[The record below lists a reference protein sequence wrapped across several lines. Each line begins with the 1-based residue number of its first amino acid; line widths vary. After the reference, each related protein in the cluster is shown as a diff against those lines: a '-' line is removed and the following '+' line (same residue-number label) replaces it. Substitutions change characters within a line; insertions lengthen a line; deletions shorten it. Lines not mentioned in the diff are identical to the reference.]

1 MSALER
7 LIRYC
12 RIDTQSDPDSQTS
25 PSTKKQFDLAKVLL
39 KELQDMGIQ
48 DASLD
53 DTCYIY
59 AHLESNLDHESPCVG
74 FIAHMDTAPDYS
86 GTGVNPHVIENYDGN
101 DIDLGNG
108 IITHIADFPEMA
120 SLKGKTLVV
129 TDGTTLLGAD
139 DKAGITSI
147 MEALQYLVSHPEVKH
162 GRIAVAF
169 TPDEEV
175 GRGTEHFDVKKFGAD
190 FAYTMDGGDISVYS
204 DETFNAASA
213 VVKCTGVSIHPGSAK
228 NKMVNALNVCVD
240 YHNLLPAY
248 ERPEHTEGR
257 EPFFHL
263 HRMHGDVDSAEA
275 EYLIRAHGTS
285 DFEQMK
291 KLMQQAADYINDAYK
306 RQVITVEISD
316 TYHNMK
322 EVLVRHPEVSEI
334 AVASLK
340 DLGLT
345 PVNESIRG
353 GTDGSNLTFMGVPC
367 PNLGNGGGNCHGRYE
382 YCVVE
387 QLEQSSQ
394 LIEQIVRR
402 TGEMRK

>member
-1 MSALER
+1 
-7 LIRYC
+7 
-12 RIDTQSDPDSQTS
+12 
-25 PSTKKQFDLAKVLL
+25 
-39 KELQDMGIQ
+39 
-48 DASLD
+48 D

-86 GTGVNPHVIENYDGN
+86 GTGVNPHVIENYDGK

-108 IITHIADFPEMA
+108 VVTHIADFPEMA

-139 DKAGITSI
+139 DKAGVTAI

-162 GRIAVAF
+162 GRIAIAF

-213 VVKCTGVSIHPGSAK
+213 VVKCTGLSIHPGSAK

-263 HRMHGDVDSAEA
+263 HRMHGDVDYAEA
-275 EYLIRAHGTS
+275 EYLIRAHESS
-285 DFEQMK
+285 DFETMK
-291 KLMQQAADYINDAYK
+291 KLMKQAADYINDVYQ
-306 RQVITVEISD
+306 RPVLTVEISD

-322 EVLVRHPEVSEI
+322 EVLIKHPEVSDI

-353 GTDGSNLTFMGVPC
+353 GTDGSNLTFMGVSC

-394 LIEQIVRR
+394 LIEQIARR

>member
-39 KELQDMGIQ
+39 KELQEMGIQ

-86 GTGVNPHVIENYDGN
+86 GTGVNPHVIENYDGK

-108 IITHIADFPEMA
+108 VVTHIADFPEMA

-139 DKAGITSI
+139 DKAGVTAI

-162 GRIAVAF
+162 GRIAIAF

-213 VVKCTGVSIHPGSAK
+213 VVKCTGLSIHPGSAK

-263 HRMHGDVDSAEA
+263 HRMHGDVDYAEA
-275 EYLIRAHGTS
+275 EYLIRAHESS
-285 DFEQMK
+285 DFETMK
-291 KLMQQAADYINDAYK
+291 KLMKQAADYINDVYQ
-306 RQVITVEISD
+306 RPVLTVEISD

-322 EVLVRHPEVSEI
+322 EVLIKHPEVSDI

-353 GTDGSNLTFMGVPC
+353 GTDGSNLTFMGVSC

-394 LIEQIVRR
+394 LIEQIARR

>member
-53 DTCYIY
+53 DACYIY

-108 IITHIADFPEMA
+108 VITHIADFPEMA

-139 DKAGITSI
+139 DKAGIASI

-228 NKMVNALNVCVD
+228 NKMVNALNV
-240 YHNLLPAY
+240 
-248 ERPEHTEGR
+248 
-257 EPFFHL
+257 
-263 HRMHGDVDSAEA
+263 
-275 EYLIRAHGTS
+275 
-285 DFEQMK
+285 
-291 KLMQQAADYINDAYK
+291 
-306 RQVITVEISD
+306 
-316 TYHNMK
+316 
-322 EVLVRHPEVSEI
+322 
-334 AVASLK
+334 
-340 DLGLT
+340 
-345 PVNESIRG
+345 
-353 GTDGSNLTFMGVPC
+353 
-367 PNLGNGGGNCHGRYE
+367 
-382 YCVVE
+382 
-387 QLEQSSQ
+387 
-394 LIEQIVRR
+394 
-402 TGEMRK
+402 

>member
-108 IITHIADFPEMA
+108 VITHIADFPEMA

-139 DKAGITSI
+139 DKAGIASI
-147 MEALQYLVSHPEVKH
+147 MEALQYLVSHPEVKQI
-162 GRIAVAF
+162 G
-169 TPDEEV
+169 
-175 GRGTEHFDVKKFGAD
+175 
-190 FAYTMDGGDISVYS
+190 
-204 DETFNAASA
+204 
-213 VVKCTGVSIHPGSAK
+213 
-228 NKMVNALNVCVD
+228 
-240 YHNLLPAY
+240 
-248 ERPEHTEGR
+248 
-257 EPFFHL
+257 
-263 HRMHGDVDSAEA
+263 
-275 EYLIRAHGTS
+275 RAH
-285 DFEQMK
+285 
-291 KLMQQAADYINDAYK
+291 
-306 RQVITVEISD
+306 V
-316 TYHNMK
+316 
-322 EVLVRHPEVSEI
+322 
-334 AVASLK
+334 
-340 DLGLT
+340 
-345 PVNESIRG
+345 
-353 GTDGSNLTFMGVPC
+353 
-367 PNLGNGGGNCHGRYE
+367 
-382 YCVVE
+382 
-387 QLEQSSQ
+387 
-394 LIEQIVRR
+394 
-402 TGEMRK
+402 